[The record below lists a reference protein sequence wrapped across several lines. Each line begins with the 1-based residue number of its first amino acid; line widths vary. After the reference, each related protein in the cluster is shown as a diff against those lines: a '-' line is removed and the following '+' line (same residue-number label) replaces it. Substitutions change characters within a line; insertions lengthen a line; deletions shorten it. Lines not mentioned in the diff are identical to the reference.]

1 MEATIELSRDGLA
14 GALAAADLTTSQIGR
29 LAARHLLGERA
40 DPGAVHRLGDSL
52 RVTAGN
58 VLRAAGPTTP
68 VRRDRATALAAA
80 LQRPVD
86 DLTAPR
92 MWGLRATGDDR
103 LLAPG
108 GVAVL
113 HTSEGLAWRTVGYL
127 IGAHG
132 PVCAQATTA
141 EPAVMLA
148 SDVDRWVAENFDD
161 LDADEREHVTVT
173 DPAPA
178 ILRVLDCLDV
188 AGSETHADGRRGAVT
203 VGLVRAC
210 ESPLLAHV
218 GSPAEVALDTIEQAH
233 DLAVRRLS
241 CDRLR
246 DAGRPVY
253 AEWGRVERNLREA
266 VDHARTLAT
275 LGDVN

>member
-1 MEATIELSRDGLA
+1 MEATIELDRDGLA

-58 VLRAAGPTTP
+58 VLRATDPTTP

-92 MWGLRATGDDR
+92 VWGLRAAGDDR

-113 HTSEGLAWRTVGYL
+113 HTSEGLAWRTIGCLV
-127 IGAHG
+127 GAHG
-132 PVCAQATTA
+132 PVCAQAATA
-141 EPAVMLA
+141 EPAPLFA
-148 SDVDRWVAENFDD
+148 SDVDHWVAENFDD
-161 LDADEREHVTVT
+161 LDADEREHVIAL

-178 ILRVLDCLDV
+178 VLRVLDCLDV
-188 AGSETHADGRRGAVT
+188 AGGSTSADERRLAVT
-203 VGLVRAC
+203 VGLVRAF
-210 ESPLLAHV
+210 EAPELAHL
-218 GSPAEVALDTIEQAH
+218 GSPAEIALDTIEQAH
-233 DLAVRRLS
+233 DLAARRLS

-246 DAGRPVY
+246 DAGRPIY
-253 AEWGRVERNLREA
+253 SEWGRVERNLSA
-266 VDHARTLAT
+266 AIDHARTLAT
-275 LGDVN
+275 LDDVN